1 MPQAKL
7 IRMRDQ
13 AQIPITKPSFTIGKA
28 YGNVDYFIE
37 DNPAISRKHAM
48 IVLNDGKFYVMDTK
62 STNHVYVD
70 GKQIPSETPVLLTDG
85 VKLRFA
91 DEVYQFSEN

>member
-1 MPQAKL
+1 
-7 IRMRDQ
+7 
-13 AQIPITKPSFTIGKA
+13 
-28 YGNVDYFIE
+28 
-37 DNPAISRKHAM
+37 M